1 MACFWQGKVK
11 LFDGIYLNKKKNQKK
26 SKSQSCWVTWYIPN
40 VSTTCCHPN
49 LFHSSMLRGSFQT
62 SDRSLTDL
70 FKFIWNAHIHTL
82 ILQFFLKDT
91 NCMSVTLPEFNMYNS
106 MMNFLPVASL
116 LSSLAQLH
124 WALGQSAVWGSD
136 LILGVPAIKVA
147 NFWLMLPTRAVYK
160 QQLLVL
166 VKEEFWVFCVLFR
179 AQIVQLFLCIVTFLF
194 LLIPKEVKKVI

>member
-11 LFDGIYLNKKKNQKK
+11 IIWWHLFKQKKNQKK

-91 NCMSVTLPEFNMYNS
+91 EIVWVWLSQNLTCTIQWWIFPCCFPS
-106 MMNFLPVASL
+106 FLPCPTKLSL
-116 LSSLAQLH
+116 GAVCC
-124 WALGQSAVWGSD
+124 LGQWPDSWCSCDQSG
-136 LILGVPAIKVA
+136 K
-147 NFWLMLPTRAVYK
+147 
-160 QQLLVL
+160 
-166 VKEEFWVFCVLFR
+166 
-179 AQIVQLFLCIVTFLF
+179 FLADVTH
-194 LLIPKEVKKVI
+194 

>member
-91 NCMSVTLPEFNMYNS
+91 EIVWVWLSQNLTCTIQWWIFCLLLPF
-106 MMNFLPVASL
+106 FPPLPNYIELWGSL
-116 LSSLAQLH
+116 LFGAVTWFLVFLRSKWQISGWCYPLELCTNSS
-124 WALGQSAVWGSD
+124 
-136 LILGVPAIKVA
+136 
-147 NFWLMLPTRAVYK
+147 
-160 QQLLVL
+160 
-166 VKEEFWVFCVLFR
+166 CLF
-179 AQIVQLFLCIVTFLF
+179 
-194 LLIPKEVKKVI
+194 